1 MRNKKCTSLF
11 LTFLIASLTIT
22 PVYASAT
29 QKKITEAEQQKT
41 ETQSNLNA
49 SQDKISSLE
58 AKKGDLEAY
67 LTELNQQLTDLS
79 KNLSD
84 LQEKSDAKQAEL
96 QQIEKELDDA
106 KARREEQYES
116 MKLRIQYMYENG
128 NDSYMTMLTEAKDF
142 TDFLNKAEN
151 IMQLTKYDRKML
163 DLYKETQQEIEDKE
177 AGVKKEQEALEELK
191 QESMDK
197 QAEVSDLVRNT
208 TKQIDTYSSQIDSE
222 QSAAKELLEKV
233 NSQEAV
239 IDSLMKQQKD
249 EEAAAALAAQKAAQE
264 EAARKAQQEAAEQQ
278 AAAQQSAS
286 QESSE
291 SYDDVQEENSS
302 DTETSQAITE
312 QEDTSFDDS
321 QGKYL
326 GRFRL
331 TGYCNCALCH
341 GQGYTASGT
350 VPQAGRTVAMNGIP
364 FGTKLLINGGVY
376 VVEDRGVPYG
386 NVDIYHDTHDQALSF
401 GVGYADVY
409 QLN

>member
-58 AKKGDLEAY
+58 AKKGDLEGY
-67 LTELNQQLTDLS
+67 LTELNRQLTDLS

-96 QQIEKELDDA
+96 QQIEEELNDA

-163 DLYKETQQEIEDKE
+163 NLYKETQQEIENKE
-177 AGVKKEQEALEELK
+177 AGAKKEQEALEELK

-208 TKQIDTYSSQIDSE
+208 SKQIDTYSSQIDSE

-249 EEAAAALAAQKAAQE
+249 EEAAAALAAQKAQE
-264 EAARKAQQEAAEQQ
+264 EAARKAEQEAAEQQ
-278 AAAQQSAS
+278 AAQQNAS
-286 QESSE
+286 EGSSRD
-291 SYDDVQEENSS
+291 YDDVQEEIPSN
-302 DTETSQAITE
+302 TEASQESTE
-312 QEDTSFDDS
+312 QEDTSSDDS

-401 GVGYADVY
+401 GVGYAEVY

>member
-67 LTELNQQLTDLS
+67 LTELNRQLTDLS

-96 QQIEKELDDA
+96 QQIEEELNDA

-278 AAAQQSAS
+278 AAVQQSAS
-286 QESSE
+286 QESSP
-291 SYDDVQEENSS
+291 SYDDVQEETSS
-302 DTETSQAITE
+302 DTEAPQESTE
-312 QEDTSFDDS
+312 QEDTSSDDS

>member
-58 AKKGDLEAY
+58 AKKGDLEGY

-96 QQIEKELDDA
+96 QQIEEELDDA

-163 DLYKETQQEIEDKE
+163 DLYKETQQEIEEKE

-208 TKQIDTYSSQIDSE
+208 SKQIDTYSSQIDSE

-249 EEAAAALAAQKAAQE
+249 EEAAAALAAQKAQE
-264 EAARKAQQEAAEQQ
+264 EAARKAAQEAAEQQ
-278 AAAQQSAS
+278 AVEQSAS
-286 QESSE
+286 QGSSQD
-291 SYDDVQEENSS
+291 YDDVQEETPSN
-302 DTETSQAITE
+302 TETSQESTE
-312 QEDTSFDDS
+312 QEDTSSDDS

-401 GVGYADVY
+401 GVGYAEVY

>member
-58 AKKGDLEAY
+58 AKKGDLEGY

-96 QQIEKELDDA
+96 QQIEEELDDA

-177 AGVKKEQEALEELK
+177 AGAKKEQEALEELK

-208 TKQIDTYSSQIDSE
+208 SKQIDTYSSQIDSE

-249 EEAAAALAAQKAAQE
+249 EEAAAALAAQKAQK
-264 EAARKAQQEAAEQQ
+264 EAARKAAQEAAEQQ
-278 AAAQQSAS
+278 AAQQSAS
-286 QESSE
+286 QGTSQD
-291 SYDDVQEENSS
+291 YDDVQEETPSN
-302 DTETSQAITE
+302 TETSQESTE
-312 QEDTSFDDS
+312 QEDTSSDDS
-321 QGKYL
+321 QGNYL

-376 VVEDRGVPYG
+376 IVEDRGVPYG

-401 GVGYADVY
+401 GVGYAEVY

>member
-58 AKKGDLEAY
+58 AKKGDLEGY

-96 QQIEKELDDA
+96 QQIEEELDDA

-208 TKQIDTYSSQIDSE
+208 SKQIDTYSSQIDSE

-249 EEAAAALAAQKAAQE
+249 EEAAAALAAQKAQE
-264 EAARKAQQEAAEQQ
+264 EAARKAAQEAVEQQ
-278 AAAQQSAS
+278 AAQQSAS
-286 QESSE
+286 QGSSQD
-291 SYDDVQEENSS
+291 YDDVQEETPSN
-302 DTETSQAITE
+302 TETSQESTE
-312 QEDTSFDDS
+312 QEDTSSDDS
-321 QGKYL
+321 QGNYL

-401 GVGYADVY
+401 GVGYAEVY

>member
-208 TKQIDTYSSQIDSE
+208 SKQIDTYSSQIDSE

-249 EEAAAALAAQKAAQE
+249 EEAAAALAAQKAQE
-264 EAARKAQQEAAEQQ
+264 EAARKAAQEAAEQQ
-278 AAAQQSAS
+278 AAEQSATQGSS
-286 QESSE
+286 QD
-291 SYDDVQEENSS
+291 YDDVQEETPSN
-302 DTETSQAITE
+302 TETSQESTE
-312 QEDTSFDDS
+312 QEDTSSDDS

-401 GVGYADVY
+401 GVGYAEVY

>member
-58 AKKGDLEAY
+58 AKKGDLEGY

-96 QQIEKELDDA
+96 QQIEEELDDA

-208 TKQIDTYSSQIDSE
+208 SKQIDTYSSQIDSE

-249 EEAAAALAAQKAAQE
+249 EEAAAALAAQKAQE
-264 EAARKAQQEAAEQQ
+264 EAARKAAQEAAEQQ
-278 AAAQQSAS
+278 AAQQSAS
-286 QESSE
+286 QGSSQD
-291 SYDDVQEENSS
+291 YDDVQEETPSN
-302 DTETSQAITE
+302 TETSQESTE
-312 QEDTSFDDS
+312 QEDTSSDDS
-321 QGKYL
+321 QGNYL

-401 GVGYADVY
+401 GVGYAEVY

>member
-96 QQIEKELDDA
+96 QQIEEELNDA

-163 DLYKETQQEIEDKE
+163 DLYKETQQEIEEKE

-222 QSAAKELLEKV
+222 QSAAKDLLEKV

-302 DTETSQAITE
+302 DTETSQEITE

-331 TGYCNCALCH
+331 TGYCNCVLCH

>member
-249 EEAAAALAAQKAAQE
+249 EEAAAALAAQKAQE
-264 EAARKAQQEAAEQQ
+264 EAARRAEHEVQEET
-278 AAAQQSAS
+278 SSNIEGS
-286 QESSE
+286 QES
-291 SYDDVQEENSS
+291 
-302 DTETSQAITE
+302 TE
-312 QEDTSFDDS
+312 QENTSSDNS
-321 QGKYL
+321 QGSYL

-364 FGTKLLINGGVY
+364 FGTKLLINGSVY

-409 QLN
+409 RLN

>member
-41 ETQSNLNA
+41 ETQNNLNA

-67 LTELNQQLTDLS
+67 LTELNRQLTDLS

-96 QQIEKELDDA
+96 QQIEGELDDA

-163 DLYKETQQEIEDKE
+163 NLYKETQKEIEDKE

-291 SYDDVQEENSS
+291 SYDDVQEETSS
-302 DTETSQAITE
+302 NTETSQESTE

>member
-67 LTELNQQLTDLS
+67 LTELNRQLTDLS

-96 QQIEKELDDA
+96 QQIEEELNDA

-163 DLYKETQQEIEDKE
+163 NLYKETQQEIENKE
-177 AGVKKEQEALEELK
+177 AGAKKEQEALEELK

-208 TKQIDTYSSQIDSE
+208 SKQIDTYSSQIDSE

-249 EEAAAALAAQKAAQE
+249 EEAAAALAAQKAQE
-264 EAARKAQQEAAEQQ
+264 EAARKAEQEAAEQQ
-278 AAAQQSAS
+278 AAQQNAS
-286 QESSE
+286 EGSSRD
-291 SYDDVQEENSS
+291 YDDVQEEIPSN
-302 DTETSQAITE
+302 TEASQESTE
-312 QEDTSFDDS
+312 QEDTSSDDS

-401 GVGYADVY
+401 GVGYAEVY

>member
-58 AKKGDLEAY
+58 AKKGDLEGY
-67 LTELNQQLTDLS
+67 LTELNRQLTDLS

-96 QQIEKELDDA
+96 QQIEEELNDA

-163 DLYKETQQEIEDKE
+163 NLYKETQQEIENKE
-177 AGVKKEQEALEELK
+177 AGAKKEQEALEELK

-208 TKQIDTYSSQIDSE
+208 SKQIDTYSSQIDSE

-249 EEAAAALAAQKAAQE
+249 EEAAAALAAQKAQE
-264 EAARKAQQEAAEQQ
+264 EAARKAEQEAAEQQ
-278 AAAQQSAS
+278 AAQQNAS
-286 QESSE
+286 EGSSQD
-291 SYDDVQEENSS
+291 YDDVQEEIPSN
-302 DTETSQAITE
+302 TEASQESTE
-312 QEDTSFDDS
+312 QEDTSSDDS

-401 GVGYADVY
+401 GVGYAEVY

>member
-1 MRNKKCTSLF
+1 M
-11 LTFLIASLTIT
+11 
-22 PVYASAT
+22 
-29 QKKITEAEQQKT
+29 
-41 ETQSNLNA
+41 
-49 SQDKISSLE
+49 
-58 AKKGDLEAY
+58 
-67 LTELNQQLTDLS
+67 NQQLTDLS

-96 QQIEKELDDA
+96 QQIEEELDDA

-208 TKQIDTYSSQIDSE
+208 SKQIDTYSSQIDSE

-249 EEAAAALAAQKAAQE
+249 EEAAAALAAQKAQE
-264 EAARKAQQEAAEQQ
+264 EAARKAAQEAAEQQ
-278 AAAQQSAS
+278 AAEQSAS
-286 QESSE
+286 QGSSQD
-291 SYDDVQEENSS
+291 YDDVQEETPSN
-302 DTETSQAITE
+302 TETSQESTE
-312 QEDTSFDDS
+312 QEDTSSDDS

-386 NVDIYHDTHDQALSF
+386 NVDIYHDTHNQALSF
-401 GVGYADVY
+401 GVGYAEVY

>member
-58 AKKGDLEAY
+58 AKKGDLEGY

-96 QQIEKELDDA
+96 QQIEEELDDA

-208 TKQIDTYSSQIDSE
+208 SKQIDTYSSQIDSE

-249 EEAAAALAAQKAAQE
+249 EEAAAALAAQKAQE
-264 EAARKAQQEAAEQQ
+264 EAARKAAQEAAEQQ
-278 AAAQQSAS
+278 AAEQSATQGSS
-286 QESSE
+286 QD
-291 SYDDVQEENSS
+291 YDDVQEETPSN
-302 DTETSQAITE
+302 TETSQESTE
-312 QEDTSFDDS
+312 QEDTSSDDS
-321 QGKYL
+321 QGNYL

-401 GVGYADVY
+401 GVGYAEVY

>member
-67 LTELNQQLTDLS
+67 LTELNRQLTDLS

-96 QQIEKELDDA
+96 QQIEGELDDA

-302 DTETSQAITE
+302 DTETSQEITE

>member
-58 AKKGDLEAY
+58 AKKGDLEGY

-96 QQIEKELDDA
+96 QQIEGELDDA

-208 TKQIDTYSSQIDSE
+208 SKQIDTYSSQIDSE

-249 EEAAAALAAQKAAQE
+249 EEAAAALAAQKAQE
-264 EAARKAQQEAAEQQ
+264 EAARKAAQEAAEQQ
-278 AAAQQSAS
+278 AAEQSATQGSS
-286 QESSE
+286 QD
-291 SYDDVQEENSS
+291 YDDVQEETPSN
-302 DTETSQAITE
+302 TETSQESTE
-312 QEDTSFDDS
+312 QEDTSSDDS

-401 GVGYADVY
+401 GVGYAEVY